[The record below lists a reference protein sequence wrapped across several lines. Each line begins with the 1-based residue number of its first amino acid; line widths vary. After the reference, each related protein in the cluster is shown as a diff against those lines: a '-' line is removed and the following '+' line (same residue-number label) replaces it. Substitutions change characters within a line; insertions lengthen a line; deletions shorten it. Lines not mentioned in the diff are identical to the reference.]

1 MPDKPSWWLG
11 KAGDA
16 QPVDSEWLQVT
27 SDNVRV
33 SASSDDGKT
42 TVAIS
47 YSGANPLSPV
57 APAIDGSFTVSFN
70 ADGSLTIRAMHDG
83 FPAHTMYVNG
93 VLVYN
98 YDPVATGSGP
108 GALAG
113 GLDETVTYP
122 RVPSLQ
128 QMYERFA
135 GAAGGGVGAAGDPE
149 HGDGPAD
156 AGDAAAGDPDNVGP
170 RTMTRRE
177 VERWEMASMTTL
189 PRPRNIRSTSTTTR
203 TVP

>member
-27 SDNVRV
+27 SDNVGV

-47 YSGANPLSPV
+47 YSGAILSRRG
-57 APAIDGSFTVSFN
+57 ACDRRELTVSFN

-98 YDPVATGSGP
+98 YPSLREATRRAGRRSGR
-108 GALAG
+108 
-113 GLDETVTYP
+113 ETVTYP

-128 QMYERFA
+128 QIYERFA

-149 HGDGPAD
+149 HGAGPVD
-156 AGDAAAGDPDNVGP
+156 AGDAAAGDPDNIGP

-177 VERWEMASMTTL
+177 VERREMASMTTL
-189 PRPRNIRSTSTTTR
+189 PRPRNIRSMSTTTR